1 MGKYSQLR
9 KITKVFSEYGIVLTG
24 PRKHDHFLVDLQM
37 DKIFLN
43 GLIYELEYALNIE
56 LEDHKVINVDAPSN
70 LIALLLD

>member
-9 KITKVFSEYGIVLTG
+9 KITQVFSGYGIVLTG
-24 PRKHDHFLVDLQM
+24 NRKHDHFIFDLRM

-43 GLIYELEYALNIE
+43 GLIYELEYALDKE
-56 LEDHKVINVDAPSN
+56 LEDHKIIGVDAPSQ

>member
-9 KITKVFSEYGIVLTG
+9 KITQIFGEYGIVLTG
-24 PRKHDHFLVDLQM
+24 ARKHDHFIFDLRM

-43 GLIYELEYALNIE
+43 GLIFELEYALNKE
-56 LEDHKVINVDAPSN
+56 LEDHKVFQIDAPSQ